1 MKLYFPNLCTSE
13 ISDEII
19 AKNNK
24 IMSNELTLA
33 GIPIEVFPFLRKDR
47 EVKAT
52 LIGSLL
58 VGNKPRWTWSFD
70 RAWRYWTAE
79 GPAVPYEVAKI
90 IYESEHRDDC
100 TACGSSFNPDGM
112 GGFGVDS
119 YHIFT
124 DDALK
129 FLVEQL
135 NAVAEKHRDRL
146 NGDLES

>member
-1 MKLYFPNLCTSE
+1 MKLYFPNLCTHESNA
-13 ISDEII
+13 EII
-19 AKNNK
+19 SRNNK

-33 GIPIEVFPFLRKDR
+33 GITITEFPWSRDR
-47 EVKAT
+47 EVKST
-52 LIGSLL
+52 LIGELR
-58 VGNKPRWTWSFD
+58 VGSKPRFTWVFE
-70 RAWRYWTAE
+70 RAWSYWAAE

-90 IYESEHRDDC
+90 IYDSEHRDDC
-100 TACGSSFNPDGM
+100 TACGSSFNPDDM

-146 NGDLES
+146 NGDIES